1 MLAAT
6 SPGGVFLA
14 LPAGSRVWRHRN
26 LGKILALTVRFHL
39 YFPYMILTRMFRM
52 AAAVVVAV
60 NFVWLVRIMMEL
72 DMTRF

>member
-1 MLAAT
+1 
-6 SPGGVFLA
+6 
-14 LPAGSRVWRHRN
+14 
-26 LGKILALTVRFHL
+26 
-39 YFPYMILTRMFRM
+39 MFRM